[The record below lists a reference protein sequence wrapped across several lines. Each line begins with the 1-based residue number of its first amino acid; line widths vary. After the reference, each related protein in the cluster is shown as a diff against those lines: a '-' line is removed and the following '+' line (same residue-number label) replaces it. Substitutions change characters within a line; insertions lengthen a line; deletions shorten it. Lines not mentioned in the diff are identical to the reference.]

1 MGWQDYSRRR
11 DYREVATPR
20 LAQVI
25 TLTLQQSTNDETAG
39 FMSENLPTLEERE
52 TAVDRLAAHFAQG
65 HLTSMELEHRL
76 DLAYGADT
84 MAQLTSLEC
93 GLPALATETR
103 PLPPSVHNLIV
114 SIWGETARRGS
125 WMPART
131 TTVLTM
137 MGATV
142 LDFREASIETGKIV
156 LQLIAA
162 MGGVKIIV
170 PPGVRVQWS
179 GTALMGSVEESVGMP
194 PAPDSPALSISG
206 FCVMGGVEIIECLP
220 GETPKQARRRRKKAR
235 KAHRGDR
242 SPMASHRLSPDC

>member
-1 MGWQDYSRRR
+1 
-11 DYREVATPR
+11 
-20 LAQVI
+20 
-25 TLTLQQSTNDETAG
+25 
-39 FMSENLPTLEERE
+39 MSENLPTPEERE
-52 TAVDRLAAHFAQG
+52 TVVDRLAAHFAQG
-65 HLTSMELEHRL
+65 HLTVTELERRL
-76 DLAYGADT
+76 DLAHGADA
-84 MAQLTSLEC
+84 MAQLTALER
-93 GLPALATETR
+93 GLPALAAETR
-103 PLPPSVHNLIV
+103 PLPPSVHNLVV

-125 WMPART
+125 WTPART
-131 TTVLTM
+131 TTALTV

-179 GTALMGSVEESVGMP
+179 GIALMGGVKESMGL
-194 PAPDSPALSISG
+194 PAPDSPVLSISG

-242 SPMASHRLSPDC
+242 T